1 MHSRRRGRSSSTR
14 PLSKKPPPWCKVTS
28 DEVQALVV
36 KYAKEGNPPGSIG
49 TILRDQHA
57 VPLVKQITGKS
68 ITQILRENKLA
79 GEIPEDLSN
88 LIQKAARMN
97 RHLSRFKSDRMNV
110 HRLQLMESKIHR
122 LSKYYKQKGVLPQE
136 WKPSYKGA
144 A

>member
-57 VPLVKQITGKS
+57 VPLVKQIAGKS
-68 ITQILRENKLA
+68 ITQILRENNLA

-88 LIQKAARMN
+88 LIQKAAGMN

-110 HRLQLMESKIHR
+110 HRLQLVESKIHR
-122 LSKYYKQKGVLPQE
+122 LSKYYKQKGVLPQG
-136 WKPSYKGA
+136 WKPSYRGA